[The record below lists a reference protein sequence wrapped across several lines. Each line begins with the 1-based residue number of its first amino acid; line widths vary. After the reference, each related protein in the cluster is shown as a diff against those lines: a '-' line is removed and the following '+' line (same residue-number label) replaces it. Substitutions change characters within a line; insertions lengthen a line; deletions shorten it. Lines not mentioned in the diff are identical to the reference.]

1 MSADDNE
8 SKWSAYMS
16 LNKVQIIFFLL
27 WGGLIESRGF
37 FPKCD

>member
-16 LNKVQIIFFLL
+16 LNKVQIIFFYY
-27 WGGLIESRGF
+27 EVV
-37 FPKCD
+37 